1 MKIKLLTGLAG
12 VNFSQKAG
20 DILDVSA
27 DEGKSLIAAGFAE
40 MVKGKAGSPES
51 ASLSPSSERAI
62 KPKARKRTNENKT
75 PS

>member
-27 DEGKSLIAAGFAE
+27 EEGKSLIAAGFAE
-40 MVKGKAGSPES
+40 IVKGKAGSPES
-51 ASLSPSSERAI
+51 ASLSPSAERAT
-62 KPKARKRTNENKT
+62 KPKARKRTK
-75 PS
+75 